1 MENAEKVIVVGA
13 GPAGMMAAIKAAE
26 NGAQVVLLEKMSRPG
41 KKMLITGK
49 GRCNITNVA
58 EKQELIRNIP
68 GNGKFLYSSLKAYD
82 NEDVQLFFQNLGVPT
97 KVERGGRV
105 FPVSDKAADAVDAMV
120 LQLHELGVKLVTDAK
135 VVEILVSETDDHA
148 FSNKSIEAEQPSAGK
163 KTRAVGVRLADGREY
178 RADSVIVAAGGRSY
192 PGTGSTGDG
201 SRLAAALGH
210 HVIKEL
216 PALVPLET
224 EDEWAKELQGLALK
238 NVKATL
244 LSEGKRIAD
253 MFGEML
259 FTHFGVSGP
268 IILSLSRQ
276 AAQELDMGHF
286 VELELDLKP
295 ALAMEQLDARILRD
309 FEKYQNK
316 EIKNGMRD
324 LLPARLIEPVLDAA
338 YLKPDRPVHAVTRE
352 ERHRLAVVLKGL
364 PMIISGTRPIAEAI
378 VTAGGVDVREIDP
391 KTMESKLVKGL
402 YFAGETLDV
411 DGYTGGYNLQAAFS
425 TGAAAGNWSVWN
437 S

>member
-1 MENAEKVIVVGA
+1 MANMDNSDKIIVVGA
-13 GPAGMMAAIKAAE
+13 GPAGMMAAIKASE
-26 NGAQVVLLEKMSRPG
+26 NGAYVVVLEKMNRPG

-68 GNGKFLYSSLKAYD
+68 GNGKFLYSCLEAYD
-82 NEDVQLFFQNLGVPT
+82 NEDVRLFFQTLGVPT

-105 FPVSDKAADAVDAMV
+105 FPVSDKAADVVDAMV
-120 LQLHELGVKLVTDAK
+120 LHLHELGVELVTDAR
-135 VVEILVSETDDHA
+135 VAEILTAPD
-148 FSNKSIEAEQPSAGK
+148 EAAENQQSH
-163 KTRAVGVRLADGREY
+163 TRAVGVRLADGREY
-178 RADSVIVAAGGRSY
+178 FGDSVIVATGGMSY

-201 SRLAAALGH
+201 SRWAARLGH
-210 HVIKEL
+210 HVVRQL

-224 EDEWAKELQGLALK
+224 EDEWVWELQGLALK
-238 NVKATL
+238 NVKAAL
-244 LSEGKRIAD
+244 LAEGKKIAD

-268 IILSLSRQ
+268 IVLSLSRQ
-276 AAQELDMGHF
+276 AARHLAQGEF

-295 ALAMEQLDARILRD
+295 ALSMEQLDARLLRD

-324 LLPARLIEPVLDAA
+324 LLPGRLIEPVLDAA
-338 YLKPDRPVHAVTRE
+338 YLRPERPVHTVTRE
-352 ERHRLAVVLKGL
+352 ERHTLAAILKGL

-378 VTAGGVDVREIDP
+378 VTAGGVDVKEIDP
-391 KTMESKLVKGL
+391 KTMESKLVRGL
-402 YFAGETLDV
+402 YFVGETVDV

-425 TGAAAGNWSVWN
+425 MGAAAGNWSVWN
-437 S
+437 N

>member
-1 MENAEKVIVVGA
+1 MENTERIIVVGG

-26 NGAQVVLLEKMSRPG
+26 NGAQVVLLEKMNRLG

-68 GNGKFLYSSLKAYD
+68 GNGKFLYSCLKAYD
-82 NEDVQLFFQNLGVPT
+82 NEDVQLFFQSLGVPT

-105 FPVSDKAADAVDAMV
+105 FPVSDKAADVVDAMV
-120 LQLHELGVKLVTDAK
+120 LQLHELGVKIVTDAK
-135 VVEILVSETDDHA
+135 VVDVIID
-148 FSNKSIEAEQPSAGK
+148 EADSRLHGEGNVPAIPK
-163 KTRAVGVRLADGREY
+163 AVGVRLADGQEY
-178 RADSVIVAAGGRSY
+178 LGDSVIIATGGRSY

-201 SRLAAALGH
+201 SRLAAKLGH
-210 HVIKEL
+210 HVVKEL

-224 EDEWAKELQGLALK
+224 EDEWVKELQGLALK
-238 NVKATL
+238 NVRATL
-244 LSEGKRIAD
+244 LSDGKKVSD

-276 AAQELDMGHF
+276 AAQELAAGRF

-295 ALAMEQLDARILRD
+295 ALAMEQLDARLLRD
-309 FEKYQNK
+309 FENYQNK

-338 YLKPDRPVHAVTRE
+338 YLKPDRSVHTITRE
-352 ERHRLAVVLKGL
+352 ERHKLAAVLKGL

-378 VTAGGVDVREIDP
+378 VTAGGVDVKEIDP
-391 KTMESKLVKGL
+391 KTMESKLIRGL
-402 YFAGETLDV
+402 YFAGETLDI

-425 TGAAAGNWSVWN
+425 MGAAAGSWSVWN